1 MSANTYT
8 FTCIGSDAAAL
19 ARLLALL
26 QLAMQ
31 APDAALPE
39 PLDRFFEYWDDPVVM
54 SASLLGTTLRC
65 TVDTSAH
72 DPLEKPQVLAWHAS
86 GAEYLRVHVF
96 NSQVGESAT
105 TYYHAGKRITAK
117 AFPKPVLSEG
127 ERLYELVL
135 EAKDGALAK
144 EVKAGASPNTTAD
157 GVPIMVLALRAGLV
171 KSVRALHDA
180 GVDWSACLPWAA
192 EVAELIGACG
202 GNQREAMLSG
212 LLHAPGVDL
221 PALSRLKR
229 VAGPVSVHPKLLQW
243 LLAQP
248 GVDVNALLVDDH
260 SGQETGSLLFHSV
273 EFFEDRADVLKVL
286 TACGARSVP
295 PAQMSNVERLTRMC
309 RGYRDAQTPAQLA
322 ASGVDLE
329 TPLWREYPALRMVM
343 RNYTG
348 ALVDLRLAND
358 LLDAGAG
365 VDYWKDPEA
374 FQEEV
379 VEPLLTVY
387 WYEPSNAS
395 GKLASR
401 LDADACQIV
410 IGTMRRVLERGVS
423 AAMEVSLQVD
433 DLETRHEGESPP
445 SACYAGSLLGAVAG
459 LLCVRGSILR
469 PLCLP
474 LVTLLLENGAD
485 PHGPCTRGIHLS
497 DRRRIWG
504 WGNWPELHNP
514 WPGGAS
520 VLAYLQERQA
530 KAPDPI
536 DAAVIAAMHIWAPT
550 TEQGTSGTPA
560 LSGPNR

>member
-1 MSANTYT
+1 MSANTYS
-8 FTCIGSDAAAL
+8 FTCTGSDAAAL
-19 ARLLALL
+19 AQLHALL
-26 QLAMQ
+26 KAAMQ
-31 APDAALPE
+31 APGCALHE
-39 PLDRFFEYWDDPVVM
+39 PLERIFQYWDGPVVM

-72 DPLEKPQVLAWHAS
+72 DPLEKPQILAWHAA
-86 GAEYLRVHVF
+86 GADYLRVHVF
-96 NSQVGESAT
+96 NSQVGESST
-105 TYYHAGKRITAK
+105 TYYHAGKRIPAK

-135 EAKDGALAK
+135 EAKDSALAK
-144 EVKAGASPNTTAD
+144 EVKAGASPNATAD

-180 GVDWSACLPWAA
+180 KVDWSACLPWAA
-192 EVAELIGACG
+192 EVADLIGACG

-212 LLHAPGVDL
+212 LLHASGADL
-221 PALSRLKR
+221 PRLSRLER
-229 VAGPVSVHPKLLQW
+229 VVRPVSTHAKLLQW

-248 GVDVNALLVDDH
+248 GVDVNALLVDDQ

-286 TACGARSVP
+286 TTSGARSVP
-295 PAQMSNVERLTRMC
+295 PAQMSDVERLTRMC

-322 ASGVDLE
+322 AAGVDLE

-365 VDYWKDPEA
+365 VDYWKNPEA

-395 GKLASR
+395 SKLASR
-401 LDADACQIV
+401 LDANACQIV
-410 IGTMRRVLERGVS
+410 IDTLRRVLDRGVS
-423 AAMEVSLQVD
+423 AAMGVSLQVD

-445 SACYAGSLLGAVAG
+445 SACYVGSLLGAVAG
-459 LLCVRGSILR
+459 LLCVRGSMLR

-485 PHGPCTRGIHLS
+485 PHAPCRRGIHLWA
-497 DRRRIWG
+497 RGRIWG
-504 WGNWPELHNP
+504 WGNWPELHDP
-514 WPGGAS
+514 WPEGMS
-520 VLAYLQERQA
+520 VLAYLQQRQA
-530 KAPDPI
+530 EMPDAI
-536 DAAVIAAMHIWAPT
+536 DAAVIEAMQAR
-550 TEQGTSGTPA
+550 S
-560 LSGPNR
+560 

>member
-1 MSANTYT
+1 MSANTYA

-26 QLAMQ
+26 QASMQ
-31 APDAALPE
+31 APDAPLPE
-39 PLDRFFEYWDDPVVM
+39 PLDRFFEYWDEPCVM
-54 SASLLGTTLRC
+54 STSLLGTTLRC
-65 TVDTSAH
+65 TVDASAH
-72 DPLEKPQVLAWHAS
+72 DSLEKRQILAWHAA

-96 NSQVGESAT
+96 NSQVGESST

-127 ERLYELVL
+127 ERLHELVL
-135 EAKDGALAK
+135 EANDSALAK
-144 EVKAGASPNTTAD
+144 EVKAGASPNATAN

-180 GVDWSACLPWAA
+180 QVDWCACQPWAA
-192 EVAELIGACG
+192 EVADLIGACG
-202 GNQREAMLSG
+202 GNQREVMLSG
-212 LLHAPGVDL
+212 LLHAPGADL
-221 PALSRLKR
+221 PRLSRLER
-229 VAGPVSVHPKLLQW
+229 VVRPVSTHAKLLQW

-248 GVDVNALLVDDH
+248 GVDVNALLVNDH
-260 SGQETGSLLFHSV
+260 TGQETGSLLFHSV

-295 PAQMSNVERLTRMC
+295 PAQMSDVERLTRMC

-322 ASGVDLE
+322 AAGVDLE

-348 ALVDLRLAND
+348 ALGDLRLAHD

-395 GKLASR
+395 GKLVSR

-410 IGTMRRVLERGVS
+410 IGTLRRVLDRGVS

-433 DLETRHEGESPP
+433 DLETRHQGESPH
-445 SACYAGSLLGAVAG
+445 SARYAGSLLGAVAG
-459 LLCVRGSILR
+459 LLCVRGSMLR

-485 PHGPCTRGIHLS
+485 PHAPCTRGIHLWA
-497 DRRRIWG
+497 RARIWG
-504 WGNWPELHNP
+504 WGNWPELHAP
-514 WPGGAS
+514 WPEGMS
-520 VLAYLQERQA
+520 VLAYLLQRQA
-530 KAPDPI
+530 EVPDAI
-536 DAAVIAAMHIWAPT
+536 DAAVIAAMQAR
-550 TEQGTSGTPA
+550 A
-560 LSGPNR
+560 